1 MDKQR
6 SDPFRAIKPEIRNK
20 AIEQPRSLSM
30 SVEMW
35 MEMNGRF
42 WNHVNLAN
50 QTCSS
55 SNCLYFMLFC
65 FNISFLHFYHQQH
78 HFFCSDSRQ
87 IWVVTMW
94 LHVPQPSLCFATE
107 LLFSAFHEL
116 QCAGWLSSP
125 CAWNQCN
132 YSAQKP
138 SFEYIVTWI
147 VKPKAFISFDSL
159 RSQDVIQFIK
169 RYSSLRMDNL
179 KMEFI
184 RINVNS
190 YEMTKHD
197 QTVVNQRPEMMA
209 WSSRLSSRSSESRN
223 KRSCGTAI
231 VVNNNAKW
239 FKSDDGERKF

>member
-1 MDKQR
+1 MVVSR
-6 SDPFRAIKPEIRNK
+6 ITWTWRIRHVPVQIVCTLCSFVSIFLFPIFIINS
-20 AIEQPRSLSM
+20 IIFFVLIH
-30 SVEMW
+30 
-35 MEMNGRF
+35 GRF
-42 WNHVNLAN
+42 EWS
-50 QTCSS
+50 Q
-55 SNCLYFMLFC
+55 FE
-65 FNISFLHFYHQQH
+65 
-78 HFFCSDSRQ
+78 
-87 IWVVTMW
+87 W

-179 KMEFI
+179 EMEFI

-197 QTVVNQRPEMMA
+197 QTVVNLRPEMMA
-209 WSSRLSSRSSESRN
+209 WSSRLSSRSGESRN

-239 FKSDDGERKF
+239 FKSDDGERKC